1 MCFGIGDTEAE
12 NCHFLA
18 ASFEEC
24 DRWAAT
30 HASVFAPEKFALV
43 HFHRPQYRT
52 RRTPP
57 NPATEGESSQDP
69 VEHAIN
75 NHTLNLGNGRVITPS
90 KSAKLLGVILDT
102 HLRFDDH
109 LAQIDKQCTRS
120 IQAVTGLGRSGWG
133 LLPDQRKLIYEA
145 CIAPKA
151 MYTAS
156 VWAIPDVYGKK
167 SARKRQIQQLNAIQ
181 RRAAHSISGTFRTVS
196 ATAMN
201 TILHLQPM
209 EQRIQEALWKGLSRL
224 ATSRIYANIIR
235 QRVHHTKQS
244 YHSNLEIAEEAFLLR
259 ANYDSD
265 DFKTRLPFAVPPWW
279 EPPEV
284 DIPSS
289 RKEAMFV
296 HDLYHDPFNSGIP
309 KLYTDASGRTERIS
323 TAVYCAAPAAES
335 SAYLGP
341 IHNHNPHCGELAGI
355 ILALQLAEKQPFDC
369 NIIIFTDSQSAL
381 QVVHNPHQTSG
392 QYLIRKIVRLLDVR
406 RGNGWRTT
414 FIWIPA
420 HSGIPGNEEA
430 DRRARIAAG
439 WRPQERDNEGPL
451 APLLLIDGNPPRTL
465 QSAMNYWARRTVKE
479 AWSDSW
485 SFPRAA
491 VPPGQALRLLMPD
504 LDPRGVTIYQGLSMR
519 EASAIMQAKTGHLG
533 LNGYLYRIGHVD
545 SPLCLYETS
554 NETAAHIILLCP
566 LYHELRCTIWG
577 LQSAPRNLREALC
590 STDFIKGTTR
600 FLLATGRLQS
610 LMPMPEIESDME
622 ESGSDSEE
630 EY

>member
-1 MCFGIGDTEAE
+1 
-12 NCHFLA
+12 
-18 ASFEEC
+18 
-24 DRWAAT
+24 
-30 HASVFAPEKFALV
+30 
-43 HFHRPQYRT
+43 
-52 RRTPP
+52 
-57 NPATEGESSQDP
+57 
-69 VEHAIN
+69 
-75 NHTLNLGNGRVITPS
+75 
-90 KSAKLLGVILDT
+90 
-102 HLRFDDH
+102 
-109 LAQIDKQCTRS
+109 
-120 IQAVTGLGRSGWG
+120 
-133 LLPDQRKLIYEA
+133 
-145 CIAPKA
+145 

-244 YHSNLEIAEEAFLLR
+244 YHSNLEIAEEAFLLQ
-259 ANYDSD
+259 
-265 DFKTRLPFAVPPWW
+265 
-279 EPPEV
+279 V

-439 WRPQERDNEGPL
+439 WRPQERDNEGP
-451 APLLLIDGNPPRTL
+451 PRTAPIDRWE
-465 QSAMNYWARRTVKE
+465 SPHE

-504 LDPRGVTIYQGLSMR
+504 LDPRGVTIYRGLSIR